1 MYFNSQIIESL
12 FCNIILFGCL
22 PSDAILKA
30 SNSDGGLALGL
41 KGVGVYVE
49 MKRLIPLKMLSV
61 HSVSS
66 ILKSILE
73 KESRKTSGL
82 LSKEHCNALLLLD
95 ESAPLS
101 SKGYPHFP
109 LYAQISKKLWECIE
123 YEDFPTKTEDYG
135 LSNEGDFVEKR
146 TQMSEKITPL
156 LTKLKM
162 SWTEISCDEK
172 VDELTSIIKILDI
185 RGLLYLLN
193 IRRTQGSVDSFPPP
207 ISILVAS
214 FNKKHNPNAKLTV
227 GARALS
233 KHCHRD
239 VTSEWW
245 GVCVGS
251 EEAKNEHAN
260 TILKHILEDA
270 SWINIHLLPH
280 DLQVIE
286 VRHADGYGARWSY
299 DGTDFRGFLEPQMEN
314 GHAAGWKH

>member
-1 MYFNSQIIESL
+1 MYFNSQIIKSP
-12 FCNIILFGCL
+12 FCDMILFGRL
-22 PSDAILKA
+22 PSDAILK
-30 SNSDGGLALGL
+30 SRNSDGGLALTL
-41 KGVGVYVE
+41 KGIVVYVPL
-49 MKRLIPLKMLSV
+49 KRLIPSKMLSV

-73 KESRKTSGL
+73 KESRKTYGL
-82 LSKEHCNALLLLD
+82 LSKEHCNALLLSE
-95 ESAPLS
+95 ESSPLS

-109 LYAQISKKLWECIE
+109 LYVEISKKLWEYIE
-123 YEDFPTKTEDYG
+123 DEDFPTKTEDCG
-135 LSNEGDFVEKR
+135 LLNEGGFVEKR
-146 TQMSEKITPL
+146 TQMSEKVTPL
-156 LTKLKM
+156 LAKLKM
-162 SWTEISCDEK
+162 SWTGISCDER
-172 VDELTSIIKILDI
+172 VDEFTSIIKVLDI

-193 IRRTQGSVDSFPPP
+193 IRHTQGSVDRFPPP
-207 ISILVAS
+207 ISTLVAS
-214 FNKKHNPNAKLTV
+214 FNKKHKPNAKLTV

-239 VTSEWW
+239 VTGEWW

-260 TILKHILEDA
+260 SILWRILEDA
-270 SWINIHLLPH
+270 SWINIHQLPH

-314 GHAAGWKH
+314 GHAARWKH